1 MKVIRLIFIL
11 ILIVAF
17 QLNSSAQY
25 VPQSVFNKPLYDFMD
40 DLANLHI
47 ITLNDAIKPYSRKQ
61 IAEALQAAESQK
73 EKLNTTQQKQLA
85 FYLKDFNKE
94 LSTTKGFKKRL
105 DLFYF
110 KESLFNITVNPV
122 GGFS

>member
-47 ITLNDAIKPYSRKQ
+47 ITLNDAIKPCSRKQ

-85 FYLKDFNKE
+85 F
-94 LSTTKGFKKRL
+94 
-105 DLFYF
+105 
-110 KESLFNITVNPV
+110 
-122 GGFS
+122 